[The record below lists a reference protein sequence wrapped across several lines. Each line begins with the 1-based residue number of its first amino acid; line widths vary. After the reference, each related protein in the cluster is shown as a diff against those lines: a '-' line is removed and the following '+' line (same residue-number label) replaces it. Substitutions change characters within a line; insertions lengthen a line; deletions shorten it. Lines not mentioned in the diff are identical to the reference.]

1 MLTCLQMR
9 LFPFVS
15 GVLALSLAAC
25 AGDQQPGSNPEWREV
40 LKHKPAAVAPDASP
54 EHKQIY
60 ADSVRA
66 FVQKNPDHGRAR
78 EVWGMLQLE
87 FADQLSEAGRYQ
99 DAIRYYRA
107 VLVHHPESEHA
118 RRGLAAAADRLMVSR
133 EKLLQLEKGMSYR
146 QVASLLGRPIPGWST
161 RQKRNGTTFEAW
173 YYRARSGSIA
183 AVYFRNGKVFAAE
196 EESNSRLGRLGS

>member
-1 MLTCLQMR
+1 MR

-15 GVLALSLAAC
+15 GVIVLSMVAC
-25 AGDQQPGSNPEWREV
+25 GGEQPPGPSPEWREV
-40 LKHKPAAVAPDASP
+40 LKHKTAAVAPDASP

-66 FVQKNPDHGRAR
+66 FVQKHPDHGRAR

-87 FADQLSEAGRYQ
+87 FADQLADAGRYQ
-99 DAIRYYRA
+99 DAIRYYRS
-107 VLVHHPESEHA
+107 VLAHHPESEHA
-118 RRGLAAAADRLMVSR
+118 RQGLAAAADRLAVTR

-146 QVASLLGRPIPGWST
+146 QVASLLGKPIPGWST
-161 RQKRNGTTFEAW
+161 RHKRNGTTFEAW

-183 AVYFRNGKVFAAE
+183 GVYFRNGKVFAAE
-196 EESNSRLGRLGS
+196 EESNSRLGRSAS